1 MPISMMIEY
10 GSTASGRTSVGAACT
25 GWALPATLRAAASM
39 PAVNDR
45 NNLRLKVW
53 APIRLLYKVEW
64 LNDLDRLPPH

>member
-1 MPISMMIEY
+1 
-10 GSTASGRTSVGAACT
+10 
-25 GWALPATLRAAASM
+25 M